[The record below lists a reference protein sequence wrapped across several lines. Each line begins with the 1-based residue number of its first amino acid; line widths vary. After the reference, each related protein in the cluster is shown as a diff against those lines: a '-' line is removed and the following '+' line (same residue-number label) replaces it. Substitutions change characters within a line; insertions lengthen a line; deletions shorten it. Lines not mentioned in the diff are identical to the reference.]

1 MSVRRSLSS
10 CLLAACVSAC
20 ATSSQVALEAPAVSA
35 HRPAR
40 EPGCAFEVFEEREP
54 PRPYAELGTLAVT
67 GNEYLGAKGRKE
79 LLQESACLMGAD
91 AVLLPRPVE
100 RKVAGGQRVREY
112 EARFVAWTDV
122 PARVSPS
129 DEPPPLNQ
137 RPPPTAEEGYLIIPV
152 DEEWSG
158 ESIGT
163 VVREVKPADAA
174 KQ

>member
-1 MSVRRSLSS
+1 MSTRRSLSS

-20 ATSSQVALEAPAVSA
+20 ATSQQVALEGPTLGVQ
-35 HRPAR
+35 RPAR
-40 EPGCAFEVFEEREP
+40 EAGCAFEVFEEREP

-67 GNEYLGAKGRKE
+67 GNEYLDKQGRKE
-79 LLQESACLMGAD
+79 LLQETACLMGAD
-91 AVLLPRPVE
+91 AVLLPRPAE

-122 PARVSPS
+122 PARVSAS
-129 DEPPPLNQ
+129 DEPPPLHQ

-152 DEEWSG
+152 DPEWTG

-163 VVREVKPADAA
+163 VVREVKPAADA
-174 KQ
+174 KP